1 MVPRDFAVKAISRS
15 AGHAM
20 SKIVNLQAMRHSRT
34 APGPRWP
41 NAIDAKT
48 RNAPSDD
55 ASQLLLLKEEVFR
68 AILLLNVAVQHAR
81 LLLKNVS
88 EPSRSENFEA
98 QITTIE
104 QQLKL
109 ARQIALKL

>member
-1 MVPRDFAVKAISRS
+1 
-15 AGHAM
+15 M

-48 RNAPSDD
+48 RNAPSDN

-68 AILLLNVAVQHAR
+68 AILLLNIAVEHAR
-81 LLLKNVS
+81 LLLKNLPD
-88 EPSRSENFEA
+88 PSRSEKLEA
-98 QITTIE
+98 QIAPIE